1 MALSREAIFE
11 KVRSVLVE
19 ALGVEDDEV
28 SAKATLRGDLGAES
42 IDYLDIVFKLQRE
55 FDIEIPRGDLFP
67 DDVFQNEEY
76 VKDGKVTEAGMAE
89 LKQRL
94 PHADLTAFEKNPVVS
109 EFGELFTVDM
119 IVSYIE
125 QKLSEKGE

>member
-1 MALSREAIFE
+1 MALTREEIFE

-19 ALGVEDDEV
+19 ALGVEDEEV
-28 SAKATLRGDLGAES
+28 TSAATLQGDLGAES

-76 VKDGKVTEAGMAE
+76 VKDGKVTEAGLVE
-89 LKQRL
+89 LRKRM
-94 PHADLTAFEKNPVVS
+94 PHTDLTTFEKNPVVA

-119 IVSYIE
+119 LVSYIE
-125 QKLSEKGE
+125 QKLTEKG

>member
-1 MALSREAIFE
+1 MALTRDEILE
-11 KVRSVLVE
+11 KVRGVLVE

-28 SAKATLRGDLGAES
+28 TPTATLRGDLGAES
-42 IDYLDIVFKLQRE
+42 IDYLDMVFKLQRE

-67 DDVFQNEEY
+67 DDVFQSEEY
-76 VKDGKVTEAGMAE
+76 VKDGKVTEAGLIE
-89 LKQRL
+89 LRNRL
-94 PHADLTAFEKNPVVS
+94 PHADLTEFEKNPLVS

-125 QKLSEKGE
+125 QKLAERK